1 MKNKRALKI
10 ITNLTTDNFDLFLSR
25 LGDSILDL
33 TYHNFKKDV
42 VNKTDSSE
50 SIVNVYPIT
59 FRKYIL
65 YK

>member
-10 ITNLTTDNFDLFLSR
+10 VTNLTTDNFDLFLSR